1 MWNSEEVVGTLGA
14 EAILVSIVRD
24 PVVVWC
30 SPYQYY
36 GLQVLQVPSTPRQ
49 DWPSSQNPC

>member
-1 MWNSEEVVGTLGA
+1 MWNSEEVVATLGA

-30 SPYQYY
+30 SLYQYY
-36 GLQVLQVPSTPRQ
+36 GLQVLQVPRPR
-49 DWPSSQNPC
+49 P